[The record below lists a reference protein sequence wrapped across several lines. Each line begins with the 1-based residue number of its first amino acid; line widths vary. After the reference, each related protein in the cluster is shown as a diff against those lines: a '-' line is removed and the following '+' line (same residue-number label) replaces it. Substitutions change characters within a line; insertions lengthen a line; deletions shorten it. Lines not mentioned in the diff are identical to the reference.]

1 MERTFLF
8 SSARKRVLELEPL
21 VAEACL
27 RMATELALERAF
39 AARLKAE
46 PHRLGLETGLDVHRA
61 RRLEADLACERLS
74 RRLDE
79 ARAWERAS
87 GGPNSQHPARSISE
101 LFS

>member
-21 VAEACL
+21 VEEACL
-27 RMATELALERAF
+27 RMATELALEKAF
-39 AARLKAE
+39 SARLIAE
-46 PHRLGLETGLDVHRA
+46 PHRLGLETCLDVHRA

-79 ARAWERAS
+79 ARAWELAS
-87 GGPNSQHPARSISE
+87 GGPDSHRPSRSISK